1 MVEVNSSQELEST
14 ITLND
19 LVMCRNLIHIASKR
33 GAFSAEEF
41 SEIGS
46 VYNKIDT
53 FLKKN
58 IKQDTS
64 ETSETSE
71 TMNKE
76 SLTDSSENKMEI

>member
-1 MVEVNSSQELEST
+1 MTDKEAPQELEST

-58 IKQDTS
+58 IKQ
-64 ETSETSE
+64 ETDETSE
-71 TMNKE
+71 TMNRA
-76 SLTDSSENKMEI
+76 SSSDSSENKMEI

>member
-1 MVEVNSSQELEST
+1 MTTEIEQTPEDS

-41 SEIGS
+41 SEIGL
-46 VYNKIDT
+46 VYNKVDS

-58 IKQDTS
+58 IKQKEEDS
-64 ETSETSE
+64 SE

>member
-1 MVEVNSSQELEST
+1 MTTEIEQTPEDS

-41 SEIGS
+41 SEIGL
-46 VYNKIDT
+46 VYNKVDS

-58 IKQDTS
+58 IKQKEDDS
-64 ETSETSE
+64 SE
-71 TMNKE
+71 TMSK
-76 SLTDSSENKMEI
+76 DSSSESPENKMEI

>member
-1 MVEVNSSQELEST
+1 MTTEIEQTPEDS

-41 SEIGS
+41 SEIGV
-46 VYNKIDT
+46 VYNKVDS

-58 IKQDTS
+58 IKQKDDDS
-64 ETSETSE
+64 SE
-71 TMNKE
+71 TMSK
-76 SLTDSSENKMEI
+76 DSSFESPENKMEI

>member
-1 MVEVNSSQELEST
+1 MTTEIEQTPEDS

-41 SEIGS
+41 SEIGL
-46 VYNKIDT
+46 VYNKVDS

-58 IKQDTS
+58 IKQKEEDSS
-64 ETSETSE
+64 ETT
-71 TMNKE
+71 NKE

>member
-1 MVEVNSSQELEST
+1 MVEVNPSQELEST

-64 ETSETSE
+64 ET
-71 TMNKE
+71 MNKE
-76 SLTDSSENKMEI
+76 SSTDSTENKMEI

>member
-1 MVEVNSSQELEST
+1 MENKTPVQEPEGS

-33 GAFSAEEF
+33 GAYSAEEF
-41 SEIGS
+41 SEIGP
-46 VYNKIDT
+46 VYNKIDG

-58 IKQDTS
+58 IKQES
-64 ETSETSE
+64 NE

-76 SLTDSSENKMEI
+76 SSGEPETEQSKLEI

>member
-1 MVEVNSSQELEST
+1 MTTEIEQTPEDS

-41 SEIGS
+41 SEIGV
-46 VYNKIDT
+46 VYNKVDS

-58 IKQDTS
+58 IKQKEDDS
-64 ETSETSE
+64 SE
-71 TMNKE
+71 TMSK
-76 SLTDSSENKMEI
+76 DSSSESPENKMEI

>member
-1 MVEVNSSQELEST
+1 MENKSQVQEPEGS

-64 ETSETSE
+64 ETSET
-71 TMNKE
+71 MNKE
-76 SLTDSSENKMEI
+76 SLTDSTENKMEI

>member
-1 MVEVNSSQELEST
+1 MTDKEAPQELEST

-41 SEIGS
+41 SEIGG

-58 IKQDTS
+58 IKQ
-64 ETSETSE
+64 ETDETSE
-71 TMNKE
+71 TMNRA
-76 SLTDSSENKMEI
+76 SLSDSSENKMEI